1 MDQVNPAYINP
12 LPSVGIGAEPQGA
25 DSEADLWA
33 AFAEASSGEIF
44 IASWLALQCRVIRGI
59 LGGLVLL
66 GTPDQGRY
74 LPAAVW
80 PERRSM
86 KHVTATAERALT
98 EHRGV
103 LFRREADG
111 QAGSRVKERYE
122 IAYPLEVDRRLH
134 GVVVLEVLPRPEAQL
149 QAVMRQLHWGAA
161 WLEVLLRRQQAAKDA
176 AVRERLQTVLDLLA
190 TVLEHGRFYEAATAF
205 VTDLATRLDCDR
217 VSIGFVKG
225 GRARVRAVSHSAQ
238 FGKETNLTRSIES
251 AMDEAVDQQ
260 TVIVFPRISEG
271 SAQVVRCH
279 AELARQHGA
288 GAILTI
294 PLSSGRVLGALTLER
309 PADRPF
315 DPPIVEVCEAVAA
328 AAGPLLELK
337 RREDRWPV
345 TKLAEAC
352 WKQVGNLIGP
362 RHVALKLAVAAAAG
376 VILFFTFATGDY
388 RITARTVIEPVV
400 RRAAVAPFSGY
411 IREAPV
417 RAGDLVRE
425 GQLLAALDDR
435 ELRIERLKWFSQEQ
449 QFAREYQRAL
459 GERNAAQIVIFRAQI
474 DQAKAQLKLIDD
486 QLSRTRVLSP
496 VDGVIVTGDLSQE
509 LGAPV
514 ERGGVLFEVAPLEA
528 YRVILEVDDR
538 DIADV
543 TSGQTGYLV
552 VSAFPNERLPFTIE
566 KITPVSTAREG
577 RNYFRV
583 EAQFP
588 KTPERLRPG
597 MEGISKIEV
606 DRRRLLWIWTHE
618 LVNWIRLKLWSWQ
631 P

>member
-1 MDQVNPAYINP
+1 M
-12 LPSVGIGAEPQGA
+12 
-25 DSEADLWA
+25 
-33 AFAEASSGEIF
+33 
-44 IASWLALQCRVIRGI
+44 
-59 LGGLVLL
+59 
-66 GTPDQGRY
+66 
-74 LPAAVW
+74 
-80 PERRSM
+80 
-86 KHVTATAERALT
+86 
-98 EHRGV
+98 
-103 LFRREADG
+103 
-111 QAGSRVKERYE
+111 
-122 IAYPLEVDRRLH
+122 
-134 GVVVLEVLPRPEAQL
+134 
-149 QAVMRQLHWGAA
+149 
-161 WLEVLLRRQQAAKDA
+161 
-176 AVRERLQTVLDLLA
+176 
-190 TVLEHGRFYEAATAF
+190 
-205 VTDLATRLDCDR
+205 
-217 VSIGFVKG
+217 
-225 GRARVRAVSHSAQ
+225 
-238 FGKETNLTRSIES
+238 
-251 AMDEAVDQQ
+251 
-260 TVIVFPRISEG
+260 
-271 SAQVVRCH
+271 
-279 AELARQHGA
+279 
-288 GAILTI
+288 
-294 PLSSGRVLGALTLER
+294 
-309 PADRPF
+309 
-315 DPPIVEVCEAVAA
+315 
-328 AAGPLLELK
+328 
-337 RREDRWPV
+337 
-345 TKLAEAC
+345 
-352 WKQVGNLIGP
+352 
-362 RHVALKLAVAAAAG
+362 ALKLAVAAAAG